1 MMTKIVH
8 IITGLGTGG
17 SEMMLYKLLSGSD
30 RQRFSHSVISMIDE
44 GTLGNKMKA
53 IGVPVYT
60 LDMKRFIPSPAAML
74 RLLRMIRTIQ
84 PDIIQGWMYHGNLLS
99 LIASKLTNRR
109 VYVMWNIRQSLYSLS
124 YEKRLTRLII
134 KCGAL
139 LSRQVTRILYNSTTS
154 SKHHK
159 AFGYCDDKSIVI
171 PNGFDI
177 DIFAPSDEG
186 SRTVRAALGF
196 DSDTLLIGLIGRYH
210 PMKDH
215 STFLK
220 AASLLLAKNI
230 EAHFVLAGEGIHI
243 NNVQLRTEIERLEIT
258 SKTHLLGERNDIPQL
273 IAALDI
279 AVSSSYNEG
288 FPNVIGEAMSC
299 AVPCVV
305 TDVGDSAMIVGDSG
319 IVVSPRDPKALSD
332 AIYDLASMRAQER
345 RYLGNKARQRICE
358 NFSLE
363 SVVKKYE
370 ALFEQLV

>member
-17 SEMMLYKLLSGSD
+17 SETMLYKLVSGSD

-53 IGVPVYT
+53 LGVPVYA
-60 LDMKRFIPSPAAML
+60 LDMKRLIHSPAAML

-99 LIASKLTNRR
+99 LIASKLTTRR

-139 LSRQVTRILYNSTTS
+139 LSGQVTRILYNSTTN

-159 AFGYCDDKSIVI
+159 AFGYCDDNGIVI
-171 PNGFDI
+171 PNGFNI
-177 DIFAPSDEG
+177 DIFVPSDERR
-186 SRTVRAALGF
+186 RTVRSVLGF

-220 AASLLLAKNI
+220 AASMLLAKI
-230 EAHFVLAGEGIHI
+230 
-243 NNVQLRTEIERLEIT
+243 
-258 SKTHLLGERNDIPQL
+258 
-273 IAALDI
+273 
-279 AVSSSYNEG
+279 
-288 FPNVIGEAMSC
+288 
-299 AVPCVV
+299 
-305 TDVGDSAMIVGDSG
+305 
-319 IVVSPRDPKALSD
+319 
-332 AIYDLASMRAQER
+332 
-345 RYLGNKARQRICE
+345 
-358 NFSLE
+358 
-363 SVVKKYE
+363 
-370 ALFEQLV
+370 

>member
-1 MMTKIVH
+1 
-8 IITGLGTGG
+8 
-17 SEMMLYKLLSGSD
+17 MMLYKLVSGSD
-30 RQRFSHSVISMIDE
+30 RQRFSHIVISMTDK
-44 GTLGNKMKA
+44 GTLGGKMKA
-53 IGVPVYT
+53 LGVPVYT
-60 LDMKRFIPSPAAML
+60 LDMKRSIPSLAAML
-74 RLLRMIRTIQ
+74 RLSRVIRTIQ
-84 PDIIQGWMYHGNLLS
+84 PDVIQGWMYHGNLLS

-109 VYVMWNIRQSLYSLS
+109 VSVMWNIRQSLYSLS

-139 LSRQVTRILYNSTTS
+139 MSGQVTRILYNSATS

-159 AFGYCDDKSIVI
+159 AFGYRDDKSIVI

-177 DIFAPSDEG
+177 NSFAPSAEG
-186 SRTVRAALGF
+186 SRTIRASLGV
-196 DSDTLLIGLIGRYH
+196 SADTLLICLIGRYH

-230 EAHFVLAGEGIHI
+230 EAQFVLAGKGIYAH
-243 NNVQLRTEIERLEIT
+243 NVPLQAEIEKLGIT
-258 SKTHLLGERNDIPQL
+258 KRTHLLGERSDIPQL
-273 IAALDI
+273 MAAVDI

-288 FPNVIGEAMSC
+288 FPNVVGEAMSC
-299 AVPCVV
+299 AIPCVV

-319 IVVSPRDPKALSD
+319 IVVPPRDPKALSD
-332 AIYDLASMRAQER
+332 ALYDLASMGSEQR
-345 RYLGNKARQRICE
+345 RYLGQKARNRICE

-363 SVVKKYE
+363 SVVKRYE